1 MDMSWLIFISFLKH
15 LHKCLCHKSKSS
27 SKYTFIP
34 VHYSLTMEEEA
45 FNFLSLYLYD
55 FYLTAKVRRLYDIAN
70 VLSSMNLI
78 EKVIFSSVHFKFPHR
93 ALQWKCCFLYSV
105 LINYSKLMMSLR
117 RLQTHTTNTRKPAFR
132 WLGVRGK
139 TWSESAQTNVKE
151 SQKRMFGSDIT
162 NINFKRKVD
171 LSMDGQNFKTQN
183 QQENISPRAQL
194 EKKSLKK
201 DAKQTSM
208 SYQFGP
214 FAPAYVHKVG
224 TSENNSVK
232 QVQDWESLAQEHRP
246 QYQNQG

>member
-1 MDMSWLIFISFLKH
+1 MV
-15 LHKCLCHKSKSS
+15 KSS
-27 SKYTFIP
+27 SKNENRREK
-34 VHYSLTMEEEA
+34 SLALLTQNFVKLFVCSNFEMISLDEA
-45 FNFLSLYLYD
+45 AKLLLGNANNRTFNFLSLYLYD

-78 EKVIFSSVHFKFPHR
+78 EK
-93 ALQWKCCFLYSV
+93 
-105 LINYSKLMMSLR
+105 
-117 RLQTHTTNTRKPAFR
+117 THTTNTRKPAFR

-246 QYQNQG
+246 QYQNQALKDLFSHYMEAWKSWYSEAAKTL